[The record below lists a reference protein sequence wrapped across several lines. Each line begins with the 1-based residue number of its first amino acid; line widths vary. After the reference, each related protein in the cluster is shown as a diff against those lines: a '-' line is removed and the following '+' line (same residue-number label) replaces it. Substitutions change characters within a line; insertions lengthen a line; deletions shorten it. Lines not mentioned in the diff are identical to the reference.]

1 MLSNYG
7 GPALD
12 LQQEPSDEAL
22 ITDDT
27 TALALP
33 TTNPSDPA
41 DPTRRAVLTIPSPNM
56 HHSSEGY
63 IQKPALEQIGRKELT
78 YMSQLQR
85 DKKYRY
91 KEVLRDE
98 LEGEAT
104 PLDVR
109 GLIAE
114 VIRMQRQAARSR
126 GGADTSTPDAAPDHT
141 RRNSRDATEARA
153 GPTREPNAA
162 TGATGRRR
170 SELTFS
176 DDLPDELDDVSDE
189 DQFADEDGY
198 LDNVDGAGAVREPR
212 TGSKHHSS
220 RDQNVG
226 NGITY
231 AEYLLW
237 KSKRKQQQR
246 EEQQL
251 DALKNS
257 LNIQLRGARRHPSVD
272 ANTSANGGEDSTA
285 QDAVLTEAEF
295 QQLMQIG
302 AAAAQQLDQA
312 ERSQQRDYT
321 RTNSE
326 VDFILSRC
334 SSRAEAVKQ
343 GRKFSNN
350 KRGSVGGAL
359 HFGTAAL
366 QGADSGE
373 ESRRGGSTAVAE
385 ASRRARGE
393 SVRSARASLSLR
405 ASASLLQ
412 KLGQLVGTV
421 EPRKVS
427 VGGEVPLTGQ
437 LASRQSVRHS
447 IVDRLGTIPE
457 RGTLRASLVGRK
469 SMYGKSG
476 ADAELP
482 LEEARVI
489 AHTIVHGVPPP
500 VKKQAGADGADTGTT
515 ASPTAAAKAAKA
527 HSSRYDMQILQYI
540 ANDELILSGWE
551 KVDLLAMNENE
562 TFSGHTFRF
571 DDTDDRAR
579 VAVLKSYTDQVAL
592 SAEQSASAV
601 ESEFRAAI
609 VNLNRLVGKKI
620 TDAEVRTA
628 PAEESTAKTQE
639 TGSGGVGLAAAA
651 ETVGHTGP
659 MIPALATTGPD
670 SVVPSAPAK
679 APIVRADRHRH
690 HHAILAGAGGMERAN
705 SYDRHSSTILDVTTT
720 ADGTHSST
728 TTLLPHAAEEQALA
742 TAAISGEAQF
752 AADLPRRP
760 SEPKPSA
767 SFSSPR
773 KKLAM
778 DFQTPQDL

>member
-27 TALALP
+27 TVLAPP

-41 DPTRRAVLTIPSPNM
+41 DPIRRAVLTIPSPNM

-98 LEGEAT
+98 IEGEAT

-126 GGADTSTPDAAPDHT
+126 GGADSSTPDAAPDHT
-141 RRNSRDATEARA
+141 GRNSGDAT
-153 GPTREPNAA
+153 GVREPNA
-162 TGATGRRR
+162 TSGATGRRR

-176 DDLPDELDDVSDE
+176 DDLPDELDEVSDD

-198 LDNVDGAGAVREPR
+198 LDDVDGAGAVREPHI
-212 TGSKHHSS
+212 GSKHHSS

-272 ANTSANGGEDSTA
+272 ANASANGSEASTA

-373 ESRRGGSTAVAE
+373 EGRRGGSTALAE

-421 EPRKVS
+421 EARKVS
-427 VGGEVPLTGQ
+427 VGGEVPLTGP

-447 IVDRLGTIPE
+447 IVDKLGTIPE
-457 RGTLRASLVGRK
+457 RGALRASLVGRK

-500 VKKQAGADGADTGTT
+500 VRKQADADGADTGAT
-515 ASPTAAAKAAKA
+515 ASPTAAAKAKA

-579 VAVLKSYTDQVAL
+579 AAVLKSYTDQVAL
-592 SAEQSASAV
+592 TAEQSASAV

-628 PAEESTAKTQE
+628 PAEESTVKMQE
-639 TGSGGVGLAAAA
+639 TGSSGVGLAAAA
-651 ETVGHTGP
+651 ESVGHTGP
-659 MIPALATTGPD
+659 MIPAVATTGPD
-670 SVVPSAPAK
+670 SVVLSAPVK
-679 APIVRADRHRH
+679 PPIVRADRHRH
-690 HHAILAGAGGMERAN
+690 HHAILAGASGMERAN
-705 SYDRHSSTILDVTTT
+705 TYDRHSSTVPDVTTT
-720 ADGTHSST
+720 VDGIHSSAT
-728 TTLLPHAAEEQALA
+728 EPSA
-742 TAAISGEAQF
+742 TAANAVDGAVFTDSGERQSS
-752 AADLPRRP
+752 DVYPELPRRP
-760 SEPKPSA
+760 TEPKPSA

-773 KKLAM
+773 KKLAV
-778 DFQTPQDL
+778 DIFK